1 MKILQLVIIIVNYYG
16 NFFLHKI
23 RFPFNIKEKN
33 SLCYFIRGNAMILQH
48 KLSFLF
54 AFTIFPFSFSS
65 VYNICLKD
73 FQVDIMYA
81 DVILSNI
88 LKFG

>member
-1 MKILQLVIIIVNYYG
+1 
-16 NFFLHKI
+16 
-23 RFPFNIKEKN
+23 
-33 SLCYFIRGNAMILQH
+33 MILQH

-54 AFTIFPFSFSS
+54 TFTIFPFSFSS
-65 VYNICLKD
+65 VYSICLKD

-88 LKFG
+88 LKFE